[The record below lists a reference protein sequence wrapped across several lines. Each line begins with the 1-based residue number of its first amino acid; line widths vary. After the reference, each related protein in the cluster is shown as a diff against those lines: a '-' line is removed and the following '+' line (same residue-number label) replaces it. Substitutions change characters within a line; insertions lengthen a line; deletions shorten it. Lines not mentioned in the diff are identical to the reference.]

1 MGSFA
6 AKKNKFNDMIFL
18 STPAKKGAAAK
29 GHKLAEK
36 FPEGLTLTDFMK
48 KQWCLGKP
56 IGSGGFGLIYLASMG
71 ENKSA
76 NPSHVIK
83 VCEIIHDCPY

>member
-1 MGSFA
+1 
-6 AKKNKFNDMIFL
+6 MILL
-18 STPAKKGAAAK
+18 SLFYDDQFSAKKGAAAK

-48 KQWCLGKP
+48 KKWCLGKP

-71 ENKSA
+71 ETKSA

-83 VCEIIHDCPY
+83 VCGRVCYGLLG